1 VSAVAA
7 PADRR
12 FRRAHVKPARRRRT
26 WRAMAWPAIRYGLV
40 ATVVGLAI
48 YRGAQVSANA
58 HLLKVNRIVVHGNER
73 LSKGEV
79 LAVLSGLRGESL
91 LWTDLD
97 GWRRRLLASPWVRDA
112 ALRRSLPATVEVVV
126 SERQPIGIGRINGGD
141 MYLVDERGVIID
153 QYGPQYA
160 DLDLPIIDGL
170 AAVNQDGSLTDE
182 RRADLAARVMT
193 ALRAKP
199 PVARRVSQIDVA
211 DLHNA
216 SVILSGDPAVIQLG
230 EDQFLARLQG
240 YLELAPALRERV
252 PDIDSV
258 DLRFDDRIYVRPAF
272 APSALRRG
280 GPAGAPS
287 GLRRGG
293 PAGAPSELRRGGPG
307 GAPPG
312 RRRGKAASAPAG
324 AEGTS
329 PERSK
334 RK

>member
-1 VSAVAA
+1 MSAVAA

-12 FRRAHVKPARRRRT
+12 FRRAHVKPARRKRT
-26 WRAMAWPAIRYGLV
+26 WRALAWPAIRYGLV
-40 ATVVGLAI
+40 AAVASLAV
-48 YRGAQVSANA
+48 YRGVQVSANA
-58 HLLKVNRIVVHGNER
+58 HLLEVNRIVVHGNER

-97 GWRRRLLASPWVRDA
+97 AWRRRLLSSPWVRDA
-112 ALRRSLPATVEVVV
+112 ALRRSLPATVDVVV

-182 RRADLAARVMT
+182 RRADLAARLMT

-199 PVARRVSQIDVA
+199 QVARRVSQIDVA

-216 SVILSGDPAVIQLG
+216 AVILTGDPAVIQLG
-230 EDQFLARLQG
+230 EDQFLSRLQG
-240 YLELAPALRERV
+240 YLELASALRERV
-252 PDIDSV
+252 ADIDYV
-258 DLRFDDRIYVRPAF
+258 DLRFDDRIYVRPAS
-272 APSALRRG
+272 ASSALRRG
-280 GPAGAPS
+280 RPAEAAS
-287 GLRRGG
+287 GLRRGK
-293 PAGAPSELRRGGPG
+293 PAAT
-307 GAPPG
+307 
-312 RRRGKAASAPAG
+312 GK
-324 AEGTS
+324 TL
-329 PERSK
+329 ERSK

>member
-12 FRRAHVKPARRRRT
+12 FRRAHVKPARRKRT
-26 WRAMAWPAIRYGLV
+26 WRALAWPAIRYGLV
-40 ATVVGLAI
+40 AAVVSLAV
-48 YRGAQVSANA
+48 YRGVQVSANA
-58 HLLKVNRIVVHGNER
+58 HLLEVNRIVVHGNER

-97 GWRRRLLASPWVRDA
+97 AWRRRLLSSPWVRDA
-112 ALRRSLPATVEVVV
+112 ALRRSLPATVDVVV

-182 RRADLAARVMT
+182 RRADLAARLMT

-199 PVARRVSQIDVA
+199 QVARRVSQIDVA

-216 SVILSGDPAVIQLG
+216 AVILTGDPAVIQLG
-230 EDQFLARLQG
+230 EDQFLSRLQG
-240 YLELAPALRERV
+240 YLELASALRERV
-252 PDIDSV
+252 ADIDYV
-258 DLRFDDRIYVRPAF
+258 DLRFDDRIYVRPAS

-280 GPAGAPS
+280 KPAA
-287 GLRRGG
+287 
-293 PAGAPSELRRGGPG
+293 AGKTLQ
-307 GAPPG
+307 
-312 RRRGKAASAPAG
+312 
-324 AEGTS
+324 
-329 PERSK
+329 RSK

>member
-12 FRRAHVKPARRRRT
+12 FRRAHVKPARRKRT
-26 WRAMAWPAIRYGLV
+26 WRALAGPAIRYGLAAAV
-40 ATVVGLAI
+40 ASLAV
-48 YRGAQVSANA
+48 YRGVQVSAKA
-58 HLLKVNRIVVHGNER
+58 HLLEVNRIVVHGNER

-97 GWRRRLLASPWVRDA
+97 AWRRRLLSSPWVRDA
-112 ALRRSLPATVEVVV
+112 ALRRSLPATVDVVV

-170 AAVNQDGSLTDE
+170 AAVNHDGSLTDE
-182 RRADLAARVMT
+182 RRADLAARLMT

-199 PVARRVSQIDVA
+199 QVARRVSQIDVA

-216 SVILSGDPAVIQLG
+216 AVILSGDPAVIQLG
-230 EDQFLARLQG
+230 EDQFLPRLQS

-252 PDIDSV
+252 ADIDYV
-258 DLRFDDRIYVRPAF
+258 DLRFDDRIYVRPAS

-280 GPAGAPS
+280 
-287 GLRRGG
+287 R
-293 PAGAPSELRRGGPG
+293 PG
-307 GAPPG
+307 E
-312 RRRGKAASAPAG
+312 AASALRQGRPPATG
-324 AEGTS
+324 KTQQ
-329 PERSK
+329 RSK